1 MVAWSKL
8 QRPSEEAANQMDEQ
22 LKSMVRDA
30 LIEHLLERAP
40 DVNLR
45 SMYCGTVFELEQH
58 NPKSRI
64 GGVFAYANHV
74 SLEFSHGASFEDPY
88 ELLEGTGKF
97 RRHIKLRAL
106 SDICDKQCHHYLDLA
121 IARLKA

>member
-1 MVAWSKL
+1 
-8 QRPSEEAANQMDEQ
+8 MDEQ

-30 LIEHLLERAP
+30 LIEHLMERAP
-40 DVNLR
+40 YVNLR
-45 SMYCGTVFELEQH
+45 SMYGGIVFELEQD

-74 SLEFSHGASFEDPY
+74 SLEFSHGASFGDPY
-88 ELLEGTGKF
+88 DLLEGTGKF

-121 IARLKA
+121 TECLKG

>member
-1 MVAWSKL
+1 
-8 QRPSEEAANQMDEQ
+8 MDEQ

-45 SMYCGTVFELEQH
+45 FMYGGTVFELERD

-74 SLEFSHGASFEDPY
+74 SRGFSNGASFGDPY
-88 ELLEGTGKF
+88 DVLEGAGKL

-106 SDICDKQCHHYLDLA
+106 SDIGDKQCHNYLDLA
-121 IARLKA
+121 IDRLKAKNRPSP